1 MLKNIFFVFL
11 FSFSALLHAEE
22 KGYDTLS
29 PPQPVKNPAKVE
41 VIEFFW
47 YGCPHCYNLEPYL
60 NKWLENKPANVE
72 FIRQP
77 AAFSKVW
84 ADHAKAYYVAETLGV
99 VDKLHG
105 DLFEVI
111 QKDPQKSLRT
121 DEQLLAF
128 FTAKGVDKAKVE
140 EAIGS
145 FMVDTKVRQAK
156 VTPARYGLT
165 GVPALIVNGKYKITG
180 RLAGSHENM
189 ITVLEKLIAE
199 ETKAANK

>member
-29 PPQPVKNPAKVE
+29 PAQPVKNPAKVE

-111 QKDPQKSLRT
+111 QKNPKTSLRT

-145 FMVDTKVRQAK
+145 FMVDTKVRQSK

-199 ETKAANK
+199 ESKALSK